1 MEMCMGQIIIRNLDD
16 AVLAQLKKR
25 AAEQGLSLEES
36 LRRQLAGLAHPSKAE
51 LLAEVDRIASMSP
64 HRNEPPFAE
73 DLIREGRDER

>member
-1 MEMCMGQIIIRNLDD
+1 MGQIIIRNLDD

-36 LRRQLAGLAHPSKAE
+36 LRRQLAEIARPSKE
-51 LLAEVDRIASMSP
+51 EVLAKLRSIREMSP
-64 HRNEPPFAE
+64 LRTAPPFAE